1 MQLEKPDLYSR
12 RCELATDRKERD
24 NRDNRNKDKGNSE
37 YIDKIVAIN
46 RVSKVVKGGKRFSF
60 SALVVVG
67 DGKGKV
73 GIGLGKAAEV
83 PEAIRKGNEQ
93 AKKSMV
99 EVPLQEGTIPYEVTG
114 RFGAAVVFMKPA
126 RSGTGVIAGGAV
138 RAILESAGYKN
149 ILTKSIGS
157 NNPHNVVKATLEGLK
172 KMIKPELYA
181 AIRGAAS
188 TSKEVM

>member
-1 MQLEKPDLYSR
+1 M
-12 RCELATDRKERD
+12 ATDRNERGRD
-24 NRDNRNKDKGNSE
+24 NRDKDRDRNASE
-37 YIDKIVAIN
+37 YTDKIVAIN

-73 GIGLGKAAEV
+73 GIGLGKATEV

-99 EVPLQEGTIPYEVTG
+99 EVPLQEGTIPYEVKG
-114 RFGAAVVFMKPA
+114 RFGAASVFMKPA

-138 RAILESAGYKN
+138 RAILECAGYKN

-157 NNPHNVVKATLEGLK
+157 NNPHNVVKATLEGLT
-172 KMIKPELYA
+172 KMTKPETYA

-188 TSKEVM
+188 TTKEVM

>member
-1 MQLEKPDLYSR
+1 M
-12 RCELATDRKERD
+12 ATDRNDR
-24 NRDNRNKDKGNSE
+24 NRDKDRNNSSE
-37 YIDKIVAIN
+37 YTDKIVAIN

-73 GIGLGKAAEV
+73 GIGLGKATEV

-93 AKKSMV
+93 AKKSLV
-99 EVPLQEGTIPYEVTG
+99 DVPLQEGTIPYEVTG
-114 RFGAAVVFMKPA
+114 KFGSAVVFMKPA

-157 NNPHNVVKATLEGLK
+157 NNPHNVVKATLNGLT
-172 KMIKPELYA
+172 KMVKPEAYT
-181 AIRGAAS
+181 AIRGAAA

>member
-1 MQLEKPDLYSR
+1 MAMER
-12 RCELATDRKERD
+12 NDRND
-24 NRDNRNKDKGNSE
+24 RNKDRNNSSE
-37 YIDKIVAIN
+37 FTDKIVAIN

-73 GIGLGKAAEV
+73 GIGLGKATEV

-93 AKKSMV
+93 ARKSMV
-99 EVPLQEGTIPYEVTG
+99 DVPLQEGTVPYEVTG
-114 RFGAAVVFMKPA
+114 RFGAASVFMKPA

-138 RAILESAGYKN
+138 RAVLESAGYKN

-157 NNPHNVVKATLEGLK
+157 NNPHNVVKATLDGLT
-172 KMIKPELYA
+172 KMVKPEAYA

>member
-1 MQLEKPDLYSR
+1 
-12 RCELATDRKERD
+12 LAMERNDRNR
-24 NRDNRNKDKGNSE
+24 NRDNKDRNTSSE
-37 YIDKIVAIN
+37 FVDKIVAIN

-67 DGKGKV
+67 DGNGKV
-73 GIGLGKAAEV
+73 GIGLGKATEV

-93 AKKSMV
+93 ARKSMV
-99 EVPLQEGTIPYEVTG
+99 DVPVQEGTIPYEVTG
-114 RFGAAVVFMKPA
+114 RFGAASVFMKPA

-157 NNPHNVVKATLEGLK
+157 NNPHNVVKAALNGLT
-172 KMIKPELYA
+172 KMVKPEAYA
-181 AIRGAAS
+181 AIRGAAAA

>member
-1 MQLEKPDLYSR
+1 
-12 RCELATDRKERD
+12 LATDNRNEGRRD
-24 NRDNRNKDKGNSE
+24 NRDRDRNNSE
-37 YIDKIVAIN
+37 FTDKIVAIN

-114 RFGAAVVFMKPA
+114 KFGAAQVFMKPA

-157 NNPHNVVKATLEGLK
+157 NNPHNVVKATLNGLK
-172 KMIKPELYA
+172 KMIKPEVYA
-181 AIRGAAS
+181 AIRGAAA